1 MGHVSYLKMT
11 HITLI
16 NLKRE
21 IIVLILASAV
31 NMGHFYIGHPH
42 E

>member
-1 MGHVSYLKMT
+1 MGHLDMT

-21 IIVLILASAV
+21 IIVLILASAF
-31 NMGHFYIGHPH
+31 NMGHY
-42 E
+42 